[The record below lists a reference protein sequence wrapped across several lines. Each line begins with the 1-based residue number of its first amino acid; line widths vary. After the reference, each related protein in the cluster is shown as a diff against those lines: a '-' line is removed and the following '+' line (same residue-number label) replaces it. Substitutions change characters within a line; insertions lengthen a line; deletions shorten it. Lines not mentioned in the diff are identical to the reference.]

1 MRVSTRLRSSS
12 APCRFS
18 QVEHAG
24 DLAVGVEDVV
34 ALARQLGGRAGEG
47 VLRLQ
52 LEEAERAGLAVED
65 DGVDVGAHVAA
76 VSPQLDPAGAG
87 HEPLVLEERVEILA
101 EDALAEIGG
110 VVILLRVASFEL
122 AGQEE
127 QRLRRQPVERPDEL
141 VRSDPHE
148 RRGRDAGHGG
158 VIGRALPVER
168 EGGDGLA
175 GDSGIDGEG

>member
-1 MRVSTRLRSSS
+1 M
-12 APCRFS
+12 PF
-18 QVEHAG
+18 QPGEHAG

-52 LEEAERAGLAVED
+52 LEEAEGAGLPIED
-65 DGVDVGAHVAA
+65 DGVDVGAHVAI
-76 VSPQLDPAGAG
+76 VSPELDPAGAG
-87 HEPLVLEERVEILA
+87 HEPLVLEERVEVLA
-101 EDALAEIGG
+101 EDDLAEIGG

-127 QRLRRQPVERPDEL
+127 QRLRRQPVDRPDEPAR
-141 VRSDPHE
+141 VDPNE

-158 VIGRALPVER
+158 VIGRVLPVER

-175 GDSGIDGEG
+175 DDRGIDGEG